1 MSLLKR
7 NYFHYMMHMINMPLS
22 ETIHGENMMSEEQYG
37 VIKAL

>member
-1 MSLLKR
+1 
-7 NYFHYMMHMINMPLS
+7 MMHMINMPLS